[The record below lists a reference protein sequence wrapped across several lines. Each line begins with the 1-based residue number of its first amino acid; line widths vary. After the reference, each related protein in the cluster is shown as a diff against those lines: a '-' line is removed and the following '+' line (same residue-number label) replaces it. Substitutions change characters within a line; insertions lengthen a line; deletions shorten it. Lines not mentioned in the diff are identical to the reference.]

1 MNEGQAG
8 EENRS
13 ERIAKWASAFVFLL
27 AALAIMRGVMLRL
40 PGSITV
46 SSSVNGQLLPI
57 SSVETEKKQVALTF
71 DAVEGNGD
79 TAQILEM
86 SMPHFF

>member
-27 AALAIMRGVMLRL
+27 AALAIMRGVM
-40 PGSITV
+40 
-46 SSSVNGQLLPI
+46 
-57 SSVETEKKQVALTF
+57 
-71 DAVEGNGD
+71 
-79 TAQILEM
+79 QIGRA
-86 SMPHFF
+86 HV

>member
-40 PGSITV
+40 PGSRI
-46 SSSVNGQLLPI
+46 LP
-57 SSVETEKKQVALTF
+57 
-71 DAVEGNGD
+71 
-79 TAQILEM
+79 
-86 SMPHFF
+86 